1 MFRKCSLFVC
11 LTLTALSVLS
21 SAHAADL
28 YRWQDDEGNVH
39 YTDRIPPQYVKQG
52 YRVISEQG
60 LTIQTIKSSDEEAAE
75 QGDKPPQISKEQAIK
90 DRRLLMTYGSE
101 DEIIAARERKL
112 ADVQSLIE
120 LGQET
125 ISLLEVQFRQLAK
138 EAGNYEKRGKAIPES
153 LLTQV
158 AATRRKISKYEARLK
173 ENEIGLETIKNDYDN
188 DLQRYRQL
196 KSAVENLDH

>member
-1 MFRKCSLFVC
+1 MLLAS
-11 LTLTALSVLS
+11 S

-39 YTDRIPPQYVKQG
+39 YTDRVPPQYVKQG

-60 LTIQTIKSSDEEAAE
+60 LTIQTIKSTDEEAAE
-75 QGDKPPQISKEQAIK
+75 QGKKPAQISKEQALK

-101 DEIIAARERKL
+101 EEIIAARERKL

-125 ISLLEVQFRQLAK
+125 VSLLEVQFRQLAK
-138 EAGNYEKRGKAIPES
+138 QAGDYEKQGKAIPES

-158 AATRRKISKYEARLK
+158 AATRRKISKYEIHLK
-173 ENEIGLETIKNDYDN
+173 ENKTGLETIKSNYDS

-196 KSAVENLDH
+196 KSAVEKLN